1 MHKHAGVGL
10 SGNPEKNL
18 KTEEQDERGR
28 GEGSLQTPT
37 HNNTWDTF

>member
-1 MHKHAGVGL
+1 L

-18 KTEEQDERGR
+18 KTEEDERGR
-28 GEGSLQTPT
+28 EGRALSLQTPT